1 MQQQCSTPSS
11 SSKPSNCNKPSNGKP
26 SLSQLKKMQQRLNDQ
41 MKGEMGKKK
50 GKKLNNGQCKN
61 LSILAQQQEII
72 RQQLQELRNE
82 LNRNGEKNT
91 IDKMIKQMEENEIDI
106 VNNKITQQ
114 TIRRQEEILSRL
126 LEAEKAEREKE
137 KESKRE
143 SNEWQYEI
151 VNDNKSY
158 SDYKKMKERQLEL
171 LKTKPAKLSPFYKNK
186 VTEYFNEL
194 SEELN
199 D

>member
-1 MQQQCSTPSS
+1 
-11 SSKPSNCNKPSNGKP
+11 
-26 SLSQLKKMQQRLNDQ
+26 
-41 MKGEMGKKK
+41 
-50 GKKLNNGQCKN
+50 
-61 LSILAQQQEII
+61 
-72 RQQLQELRNE
+72 
-82 LNRNGEKNT
+82 
-91 IDKMIKQMEENEIDI
+91 MEENEIDI
-106 VNNKITQQ
+106 VNNKITHQ
-114 TIRRQEEILSRL
+114 TIKRQEEILSRL

-143 SNEWQYEI
+143 SNEWKYEI

>member
-1 MQQQCSTPSS
+1 
-11 SSKPSNCNKPSNGKP
+11 
-26 SLSQLKKMQQRLNDQ
+26 
-41 MKGEMGKKK
+41 MKWGKKK